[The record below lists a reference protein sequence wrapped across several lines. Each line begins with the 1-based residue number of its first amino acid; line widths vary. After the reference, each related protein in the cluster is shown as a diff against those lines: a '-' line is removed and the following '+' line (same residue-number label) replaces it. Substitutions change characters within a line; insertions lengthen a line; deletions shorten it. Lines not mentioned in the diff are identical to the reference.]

1 MKEEVVLEAINNA
14 AQKPLRLEVAARA
27 TMYFVGVHTQTSM
40 IMRVFPRWAGAL
52 ELGDCQL
59 VGIDLALHDQVE
71 RYRQVV
77 QFIKDDPLSRGALV
91 TTHKIDLL
99 HAAKDIF
106 DELDELAALMGEVSG
121 ISKSDGKLR
130 GTAKDPITAGGALE
144 AFLPPRHWER
154 THADAFILGAGGSS
168 IALSWYLAHP
178 DRRANRPAR
187 LFISNRSPARL
198 EEMKKIHQA
207 HEMGIPV
214 EYVLTP
220 RPEDNDEV
228 MNRLSPGSLVANA
241 TGLGKDAPGS
251 PLTDAARFPQGGLAW
266 DFNYRG
272 DLVFLQQA
280 WRQERDRNLHVEDGW
295 TYFLIGWLAVIAEV
309 FAKKIPLKGP
319 FFDGL
324 RRIAEA
330 ERR

>member
-1 MKEEVVLEAINNA
+1 MEGVDFA
-14 AQKPLRLEVAARA
+14 ALKPLRLESATRP
-27 TMYFVGVHTQTSM
+27 TMYFIGVHTQTSM
-40 IMRVFPRWAGAL
+40 IMRVFPRWAKAL
-52 ELGDCQL
+52 DLGECQL
-59 VGIDLALHDQVE
+59 VGIDMALHDAPE

-77 QFIKDDPLSRGALV
+77 RFIKGDPQSLGALV

-99 HAAKDIF
+99 HAARELF
-106 DELDELAALMGEVSG
+106 DDLDELAALMGEVSG
-121 ISKSDGKLR
+121 IAKTRGRLR

-144 AFLPPRHWER
+144 AFLPERHWER
-154 THADAFILGAGGSS
+154 TRADAFILGAGGSS

-178 DRRANRPAR
+178 DRGANRPVR

-198 EEMKKIHQA
+198 EEMKRIHRA
-207 HEMGIPV
+207 SGMDIPV

-220 RPEDNDEV
+220 RPEDNDRV
-228 MNRLSPGSLVANA
+228 MSRLSPGSLVANA

-251 PLTDAARFPQGGLAW
+251 PLTDAATFPLRGLVW

-272 DLVFLQQA
+272 DLVFLEQA
-280 WRQERDRNLHVEDGW
+280 RRQERDRELRLEDGW

-309 FAKKIPLKGP
+309 FGRPIPLKGP
-319 FFDGL
+319 SFEQL

>member
-1 MKEEVVLEAINNA
+1 LEAVNYA
-14 AQKPLRLEVAARA
+14 ALKPLRLEAATRP

-52 ELGDCQL
+52 ELGDCHL
-59 VGIDLALHDQVE
+59 LGIDLALHDQAE

-77 QFIKDDPLSRGALV
+77 SFIKADPLSLGALV

-99 HAAKDIF
+99 HAARDIF

-121 ISKSDGKLR
+121 ISKSGGRLR
-130 GTAKDPITAGGALE
+130 GSAKDPITAGGALE
-144 AFLPPRHWER
+144 AFLAEKHWER
-154 THADAFILGAGGSS
+154 THGDAFLLGAGGSS
-168 IALSWYLAHP
+168 IALSWYLSHP
-178 DRRANRPAR
+178 DRGANRPAR
-187 LFISNRSPARL
+187 LFISNRSPSRL
-198 EEMKKIHQA
+198 EEMKRIHRA
-207 HEMGIPV
+207 HGMDIPV

-220 RPEDNDEV
+220 LPEDNDRV
-228 MNRLSPGSLVANA
+228 MGRLSPGSLVANA

-251 PLTDAARFPQGGLAW
+251 PLTDAAKFPEGGLAW

-280 WRQERDRNLHVEDGW
+280 WRQERDRGLRVEDGW
-295 TYFLIGWLAVIAEV
+295 TYFLVGWLAVIAEV
-309 FAKKIPLKGP
+309 FGKKIPLKGP